1 MIRINLLPLRAE
13 RKTEDTR
20 RMVSIYVLVVSL
32 VLLILGWWHIS
43 GMRQASY
50 LAGQVASNKAEIA
63 RYTKLSEEIKALQVQ
78 KAALEN
84 KLKVIQDLE
93 KSKTGPVHMLDE
105 LASRLPVQRLWLT
118 SLEQHSRSLK
128 ITGEALDNESI
139 ATYMR
144 ELGASDYISGVDLVS
159 VEQKERDGVK
169 LMDFSL
175 TCVLSL
181 TGSAPKPAEPE
192 AGRRMAQR

>member
-13 RKTEDTR
+13 RKKEDTR

-32 VLLILGWWHIS
+32 VLLVLGWWHIS
-43 GMRQASY
+43 GMRQVSS

-63 RYTKLSEEIKALQVQ
+63 RYTKLSEEIKTLQAQ

-84 KLKVIQDLE
+84 KLKVIQNLE

-118 SLEQHSRSLK
+118 SLEQHSQSLK

-144 ELGASDYISGVDLVS
+144 ELGASDYITGVDLVS

-175 TCVLSL
+175 TCALSL
-181 TGSAPKPAEPE
+181 TGGAPKPAEPE
-192 AGRRMAQR
+192 PGRRMAQR